1 MRNKVLEIRQEK
13 GLTQEELS
21 SLSGISRPT
30 ISKLENQEDVVVKT
44 STLLALSKALNKPL
58 SEIFLI

>member
-1 MRNKVLEIRQEK
+1 MEIRQEK